1 MRLFGKKKPK
11 TQESS
16 FDMFGGATIKRT
28 AAGYEIAWKGS
39 NPMSV
44 TVSSMPE
51 IESNVNTERDGD
63 TIRITSLECKLKIVT
78 KDGDMKAFISE
89 L

>member
-1 MRLFGKKKPK
+1 MRLFRKKKPK
-11 TQESS
+11 VQESS

-28 AAGYEIAWKGS
+28 GAGYEIAWKGS

-63 TIRITSLECKLKIVT
+63 TVRITSLECKLKLVT
-78 KDGDMKAFISE
+78 EHGDMRAFISE

>member
-1 MRLFGKKKPK
+1 
-11 TQESS
+11 
-16 FDMFGGATIKRT
+16 MFGGATVKRT

-39 NPMSV
+39 NPMFV

-63 TIRITSLECKLKIVT
+63 TIRITSSECKLKLVT
-78 KDGDMKAFISE
+78 EDGAMKAFISE

>member
-1 MRLFGKKKPK
+1 LRLFGKKKPK
-11 TQESS
+11 VQDSS
-16 FDMFGGATIKRT
+16 FEMFGGATIRRS

-51 IESNVNTERDGD
+51 IESNVNTQRDGD
-63 TIRITSLECKLKIVT
+63 IIRITSLQCKLMLVT
-78 KDGDMKAFISE
+78 EDGGMKAFISE